1 MRKNKD
7 FRLTW
12 AVPMTRRQWRDYL
25 KHDET
30 SVSRL
35 GVYEILQEHLD
46 MCEPGPPL
54 SFAEVGFGT
63 CYDFAKCFRA
73 LHDRGEILYT
83 GYDVTAQFARYARG
97 EYPGYDFRQGD
108 FLDLGE
114 RQYGITY
121 TRHTFLHLDPGLWQG
136 RLRALLD
143 ATRYLCIVCWR
154 MSPGETESLHWSA
167 DTGYCGAWTNRYS
180 KHDVARIVEEAG
192 FDCEIVE
199 FGQGK
204 NLGVVETVYVMTRG
218 PDAD

>member
-83 GYDVTAQFARYARG
+83 GYDVTAQFARYAQA
-97 EYPGYDFRQGD
+97 EYPDYNFRQGD